1 MRFVRRALA
10 STVGI
15 FVGCVV
21 ACASGPAG
29 TIVIGLEGD
38 DVVAVGSIHAGVLV
52 DGVKKASLDFPNASS
67 PQMLPQEIVA
77 DGADGDPVFVS
88 VSRTSDASE
97 IRTATTTI
105 VGGEKLLLRLHLEAR
120 CVLNN
125 GSAPPPTC
133 YPPQT
138 CIAGSCASRS
148 VSPAQLEPYSAD
160 WATKS
165 KPGCGSAGAPEIALV
180 DSSSKK
186 PLVDG
191 DVLTIVRGLQ
201 GGIHIELTVVAKNVP
216 RASHAKIKLWVP
228 DNQVVLDEGDIPF
241 AFASDGTQCVLDAIR
256 LNPAKAANEAAALY
270 GEFAL
275 RGHAVDATLTVR
287 QPDGTTTDRVYHL
300 QIN

>member
-1 MRFVRRALA
+1 MRLGFSAALVLTA
-10 STVGI
+10 I
-15 FVGCVV
+15 V
-21 ACASGPAG
+21 ACTSGPAG
-29 TIVIGLEGD
+29 TIVVGLEGD
-38 DVVAVGSIHAGVLV
+38 DVVAVGSIHAAVLV
-52 DGVKKASLDFPNASS
+52 AGTKKASLDFPNASS
-67 PQMLPQEIVA
+67 PQMLPQEILA
-77 DGADGDPVFVS
+77 DGADGDLVFVS

-105 VGGEKLLLRLHLEAR
+105 VGGQKLLLRMRLDGR

-138 CIAGSCASRS
+138 CIAGSCMSRS
-148 VSPAQLEPYSAD
+148 VSTSQLEPYSPD
-160 WATKS
+160 WAQKTR
-165 KPGCGSAGAPEIALV
+165 PGCGAAGPPEISLY
-180 DSSSKK
+180 DSTSKK

-191 DVLTIVRGLQ
+191 DVLTIVHGLQ
-201 GGIHIELTVVAKNVP
+201 GGIHIELTVIAKNVP
-216 RASHAKIKLWVP
+216 RASHAKVKLVVP

-241 AFASDGTQCVLDAIR
+241 SFVGDGTQCVLDAIR
-256 LNPAKAANEAAALY
+256 LNPAQAANPAQSLY